1 MTWTGF
7 EGADAMYPLKD
18 GALWPRNVWYIAGW
32 ANEFDEEPIERTIL
46 GERVL
51 LFRNTNGVAT
61 VLAGLC
67 PHRFMPLVRGARS
80 GDSIECAY
88 HGMTFDDEGICTKGP
103 AGAPPSGA
111 ARIRRYAVIEQD
123 PLVWVWMG
131 DVDKADPS
139 KMPDTSRCGIAT
151 KGWRADPNDTLHYT
165 ARYMLIVDNLFDLSH
180 IAWVHT
186 SLLGKPTICATPAI
200 VSRENCILRA
210 DRHES
215 GPVDDFSR
223 FIFPECVG
231 PIEQTLGTEFLGP
244 GLITAVGP
252 AVREAEGS
260 PIAGKDWGQLHFVHG
275 ITPETATTTNV
286 YSLVSRNFRLDDEGL
301 SAALCAQNK
310 AVLAQDQEIAGLI
323 EAGLADAD
331 TASERSFRADH
342 GAIEAR
348 RLIQSLIDAE
358 A

>member
-1 MTWTGF
+1 
-7 EGADAMYPLKD
+7 MYPLKD
-18 GALWPRNVWYIAGW
+18 GPLWPRDQWYIAGW
-32 ANEFDEEPIERTIL
+32 ASEFGETPIERTIL

-51 LFRNTNGVAT
+51 MFRSTSGSAT
-61 VLAGLC
+61 ILAGLC
-67 PHRFMPLVRGARS
+67 PHRFMPLVKGVRT

-88 HGMTFDDEGICTKGP
+88 HGMTFDAEGACSKGP
-103 AGAPPSGA
+103 ASAPPGGA
-111 ARIRRYAVIEQD
+111 TRIKRYAVIEQG

-131 DVDKADPS
+131 DADKADAS
-139 KMPDTSRCGIAT
+139 RMPDTGRCGIAT
-151 KGWRADPNDTLHYT
+151 EGWRADPNDTMRFA

-180 IAWVHT
+180 IAWVHV
-186 SLLGKPTICATPAI
+186 SLLGKPSICETPAI
-200 VSRENCILRA
+200 LSRDDCILRA
-210 DRHES
+210 DRHET

-223 FIFPECVG
+223 FLFPECVG
-231 PIEQTLGTEFLGP
+231 PIEQTLGSELLGP

-260 PIAGKDWGQLHFVHG
+260 PIAGKDWGQIHFVHG

-301 SAALCAQNK
+301 SAALCTQNK
-310 AVLAQDQEIAGLI
+310 AVLTQDCELAGLI
-323 EAGLADAD
+323 EAGLAEAD
-331 TASERSFRADH
+331 TASELSFRADH

-348 RLIQSLIDAE
+348 RMIQSLIDAE

>member
-1 MTWTGF
+1 
-7 EGADAMYPLKD
+7 MYPLKD
-18 GALWPRNVWYIAGW
+18 GPLWPRSQWYIAGW
-32 ANEFDEEPIERTIL
+32 ASEFGELPVERTIL

-51 LFRNTNGVAT
+51 LFRNINGVAT

-67 PHRFMPLVRGARS
+67 PHRFMPLIKGARS

-88 HGMTFDDEGICTKGP
+88 HGMTFDAEGACTKGP
-103 AGAPPSGA
+103 AGVPPSGA
-111 ARIRRYAVIEQD
+111 ARIKRYAVIEQG

-131 DVDKADPS
+131 DADKADAS
-139 KMPDTSRCGIAT
+139 RMPDTSRCGIEAE
-151 KGWRADPNDTLHYT
+151 GWRADPNDTMHFA
-165 ARYMLIVDNLFDLSH
+165 ARYMLIIDNLFDLSH
-180 IAWVHT
+180 IAWVHA
-186 SLLGKPTICATPAI
+186 SLLGKPTICETPAI
-200 VSRENCILRA
+200 VSREDCLLRV
-210 DRHES
+210 DRRET

-223 FIFPECVG
+223 FLFPECAG
-231 PIEQTLGTEFLGP
+231 PLEQTLGTEFLGP
-244 GLITAVGP
+244 GLISAVGP

-260 PIAGKDWGQLHFVHG
+260 PIAGKDWGQIHFVHG

-286 YSLVSRNFRLDDEGL
+286 YSLVSRNFRLDDEAL

-310 AVLAQDQEIAGLI
+310 AVLAQDCALAGVI

-331 TASERSFRADH
+331 TAAELSFRTDH

-348 RLIQSLIDAE
+348 RLIQSLINVE